1 MKKILGLAI
10 AALLVVG
17 LVGGA
22 TWAYFSDVET
32 STDNTLT
39 AGTLDLNMAGGD
51 TDVKILTTNIDNV
64 APGDS
69 GSDTCILANVGTLD
83 GELDIDISATTN
95 ATNTTENAEDDQ
107 DTDTGGDLGGQA
119 LMVLWLDADESG
131 TFNAGDIELNTTGAN
146 AYNATTNS
154 SLDKATIDSYGT
166 GSISYNAAFATLN
179 AAGGTNPA
187 VTFTIDWEVPGD
199 TDNRIMSDSV
209 SFDIT
214 FTLEQA
220 DADA

>member
-1 MKKILGLAI
+1 VKKIIGLTI

-32 STDNTLT
+32 SSDNTLT

-64 APGDS
+64 APDDS

-83 GELDIDISATTN
+83 GELDIAISATTN
-95 ATNTTENAEDDQ
+95 ATNTTEDAENDQ
-107 DTDTGGDLGGQA
+107 GTDTGGDLGGQA

-146 AYNATTNS
+146 AYDAGTNP
-154 SLDKATIDSYGT
+154 SLDKATIDSYG
-166 GSISYNAAFATLN
+166 SVSYDEAFATLS
-179 AAGGTNPA
+179 ASGGTNPA
-187 VTFTIDWEVPGD
+187 VTFTIDWEVPAG

-220 DADA
+220 NAD